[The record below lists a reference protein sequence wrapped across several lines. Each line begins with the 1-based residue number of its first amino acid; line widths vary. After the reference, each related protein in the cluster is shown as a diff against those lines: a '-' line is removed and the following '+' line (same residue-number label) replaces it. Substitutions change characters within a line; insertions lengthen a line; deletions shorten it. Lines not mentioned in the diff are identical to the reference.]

1 MRDGMF
7 SHCGENSLWRRGEQ
21 LLYYRGISKWTQ
33 GSVKRRQKL
42 KKNRNKA
49 KDKIESGSR

>member
-1 MRDGMF
+1 MTDMRDGMF
-7 SHCGENSLWRRGEQ
+7 SHCGVRRGEQ